1 MKKGE
6 KVLIAFLVGIALVN
20 WYLQYKASKK
30 IDELKDAIINK

>member
-6 KVLIAFLVGIALVN
+6 KVLIAVLVGVALVN
-20 WYLQYKASKK
+20 WYLQYKASVK

>member
-6 KVLIAFLVGIALVN
+6 KVLIGVLVGVALVN
-20 WYLQYKASKK
+20 WYLQYKASVK